1 MSETT
6 PVSGHS
12 GDDKSVIAAA
22 VKSAL
27 ANIPAEIEGV
37 SARLAVLEDEDFAK
51 TVAEFAKLAATVE
64 GLSSLKDQIPEDQ
77 SDKIA
82 SMAAQIEGLSA
93 QLLSGAAAPGGKE
106 APKGLGETIF
116 EDEKFQAM
124 ISSESSGTSSYK
136 IKLKEHRGVSA
147 LGSVRDILAGVSA
160 APVLGAAELGPLRW
174 STRQTEIV
182 REAKESVAEFVP
194 AIGVIPAPGFQVYE
208 WPRETEE
215 SATGYMRTTLAVAL
229 TGGTT
234 PVGVAEVN
242 DASHFVPGTYV
253 RFFGDTKNLL
263 GRLKIASV
271 DTVTVPNQLLFTG
284 TPINWDQPINTG
296 VTSEQ
301 WLGTPESESKPYTY
315 LAGDTTSVNA
325 VTIAIMAAAT
335 RQQLLSPSGI
345 MAWIEQEL
353 PSRTVD
359 NIAQQLL
366 YGAGTTGK
374 SLQGFMTYTGAQS
387 YLWSEGQVG
396 DNRIDAILR
405 AALKVIGGTPTIV
418 MNKRDFALLRLQKD
432 KNENYLLSAT
442 IGKVSLEMV
451 GGTWVLDGQYPI
463 IESEAVIDNDFLVC
477 DFKTASKLI
486 DAEDEALEW
495 GVINDDFALNQRRA
509 RYERTLAHAVQRLK
523 SFVVCQWDNAP
534 VA

>member
-1 MSETT
+1 
-6 PVSGHS
+6 
-12 GDDKSVIAAA
+12 
-22 VKSAL
+22 
-27 ANIPAEIEGV
+27 
-37 SARLAVLEDEDFAK
+37 
-51 TVAEFAKLAATVE
+51 
-64 GLSSLKDQIPEDQ
+64 
-77 SDKIA
+77 
-82 SMAAQIEGLSA
+82 
-93 QLLSGAAAPGGKE
+93 
-106 APKGLGETIF
+106 
-116 EDEKFQAM
+116 
-124 ISSESSGTSSYK
+124 
-136 IKLKEHRGVSA
+136 
-147 LGSVRDILAGVSA
+147 
-160 APVLGAAELGPLRW
+160 
-174 STRQTEIV
+174 
-182 REAKESVAEFVP
+182 
-194 AIGVIPAPGFQVYE
+194 
-208 WPRETEE
+208 
-215 SATGYMRTTLAVAL
+215 
-229 TGGTT
+229 
-234 PVGVAEVN
+234 
-242 DASHFVPGTYV
+242 
-253 RFFGDTKNLL
+253 
-263 GRLKIASV
+263 
-271 DTVTVPNQLLFTG
+271 
-284 TPINWDQPINTG
+284 
-296 VTSEQ
+296 
-301 WLGTPESESKPYTY
+301 
-315 LAGDTTSVNA
+315 
-325 VTIAIMAAAT
+325 
-335 RQQLLSPSGI
+335 

-374 SLQGFMTYTGAQS
+374 SLQGFMTYTGAQT